1 MDKGGKVVTS
11 GRETEHGEQQTSQV
25 WTSLLRCVVTTLI
38 QVSQM
43 PSRISWTA
51 HRQPYP
57 LRTPHLMTFS
67 LKLPVFYTKNSL
79 HLWHLC
85 DLLSFGDKSGG

>member
-1 MDKGGKVVTS
+1 MDKGVKVMTS

-43 PSRISWTA
+43 PSRFLGQLTDNPTLSGLPIS
-51 HRQPYP
+51 
-57 LRTPHLMTFS
+57 
-67 LKLPVFYTKNSL
+67 
-79 HLWHLC
+79 
-85 DLLSFGDKSGG
+85 